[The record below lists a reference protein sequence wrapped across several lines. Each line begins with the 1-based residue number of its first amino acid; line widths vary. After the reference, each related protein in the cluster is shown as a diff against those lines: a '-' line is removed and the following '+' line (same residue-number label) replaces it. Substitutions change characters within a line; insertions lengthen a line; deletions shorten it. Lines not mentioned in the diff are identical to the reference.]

1 MPGRTPLF
9 ARLTRLLH
17 AADRITA
24 TSPQRR
30 KSESAPRGPS
40 RREFLVRGAAT
51 AAMVTPLS
59 RAASAAGAPR
69 VAIVGAGLAG
79 LVCADQLQAGGVVS
93 TIYEGQPRAGGRCR
107 SLRGFFPG
115 QVAELGGE
123 FIDTQHKTMLG
134 LANRFNLP
142 LEDVSKQPGE
152 ETFFFDGVHYT
163 EADVIEQYRVFAP
176 RMRADLK
183 TSSGAPTFFTKTPGD
198 IALDAIDLAT
208 YLATRAADLPL
219 LRSLL
224 TVAYEGE
231 YGLDAAEQSCLN
243 LILFIH
249 ADRRSKFQPF
259 GVFSDERYHVT
270 GGNDAI
276 VEGLL
281 GDFAGAVEYGRALRG
296 VRRTAFGEFELRFA
310 SGAPV
315 TADAVVLAI
324 PMGVLRTV
332 DLDPSLGL
340 SADKQRAIATVGI
353 GTNAKTMVGFTG
365 VPWLEQHHAVGA
377 FFTNLA
383 GAQSGWETNP
393 SQHGAR
399 SILTDF
405 AAGTRGRTLRPDR
418 VPQQVATWLGV
429 LDQMWPG
436 VSAAAARQGRDV
448 AAVLAHWPS
457 SPWARG
463 SYSCYTPGQFT
474 SIAGL
479 EGQRAGHL
487 HFAGEHADSFYSW
500 QGFMEGA
507 CLSGQATA
515 AAILDDVKKGRL

>member
-1 MPGRTPLF
+1 MPARTPLF
-9 ARLTRLLH
+9 ARLARLMHDAHLPTGH
-17 AADRITA
+17 
-24 TSPQRR
+24 Q
-30 KSESAPRGPS
+30 ESAQERPHPMRPT
-40 RREFLVRGAAT
+40 RRAFLAQGVAT
-51 AAMVTPLS
+51 AAMLAPLGRVT
-59 RAASAAGAPR
+59 SATGSPR

-79 LVCADQLQAGGVVS
+79 LVCADRLQAGGIVP
-93 TIYEGQPRAGGRCR
+93 TIYEGQTTVGGRCR

-152 ETFFFDGVHYT
+152 ETFFFGGTHYS
-163 EADVIEQYRVFAP
+163 EADVVEQYRVFAP

-183 TSSGAPTFFTKTPGD
+183 TTSGAPTFHSHTPGD
-198 IALDAIDLAT
+198 IALDRIDLAT
-208 YLATRAADLPL
+208 YLATRAGDLPL

-231 YGLDAAEQSCLN
+231 YGLDAAQQSCLN

-249 ADRRSKFQPF
+249 ADRRSKFQPW
-259 GVFSDERYHVT
+259 GVFSDERYHVV

-276 VEGLL
+276 AAGLL
-281 GDFAGAVEYGRALRG
+281 ADFGGPVEYGRALRA
-296 VRRTAFGEFELRFA
+296 VRRNAFGEFELRFA
-310 SGAPV
+310 SGAPAI
-315 TADAVVLAI
+315 ADAVVLAI
-324 PMGVLRTV
+324 PMGVLRTI
-332 DLDPSLGL
+332 DLDTSLGL
-340 SADKQRAIATVGI
+340 SLDKQRAIATVGI

-365 VPWLEQHHAVGA
+365 VPWLEEHHAVGA
-377 FFTNLA
+377 FFTDAA
-383 GAQSGWETNP
+383 GAQTGWETNP
-393 SQHGAR
+393 AGHGVR
-399 SILTDF
+399 SILTDY
-405 AAGTRGRTLRPDR
+405 ASGTRGRLLRDDR
-418 VPQQVATWLGV
+418 VQQQVSTWLGA
-429 LDQMWPG
+429 LEPMWPG
-436 VSAAAARQGRDV
+436 VSAAAVRDGSDV

-474 SIAGL
+474 AVAGL
-479 EGQRAGHL
+479 EGERVGHL

-507 CLSGQATA
+507 CLSGLTTA
-515 AAILDDVKKGRL
+515 SAILADIKKRRL

>member
-1 MPGRTPLF
+1 MPARTPLF
-9 ARLTRLLH
+9 ARVARLIH
-17 AADRITA
+17 QAQHSYDAAASR
-24 TSPQRR
+24 S
-30 KSESAPRGPS
+30 SAAQVAQTS
-40 RREFLVRGAAT
+40 RREFLARSAAT
-51 AAMVTPLS
+51 AAMLAPLG
-59 RAASAAGAPR
+59 RAVSTAGAPR

-79 LVCADQLQAGGVVS
+79 LVCADRLQAGGIVP
-93 TIYEGQPRAGGRCR
+93 TIYEGQATAGGRCR

-142 LEDVSKQPGE
+142 VEDVSKQPGE
-152 ETFFFDGVHYT
+152 ETFVFGGSHYT

-176 RMRADLK
+176 RMRVDLK
-183 TSSGAPTFFTKTPGD
+183 TTSGAPTFYTHSAGD
-198 IALDAIDLAT
+198 VALDHVDLAT
-208 YLATRAADLPL
+208 YLATRAGDLPL

-231 YGLDAAEQSCLN
+231 YGLDAAQQSCLN

-249 ADRRSKFQPF
+249 ADRRSKFQPW
-259 GVFSDERYHVT
+259 GVFSDERYHLI

-276 VEGLL
+276 AAGLL
-281 GDFAGAVEYGRALRG
+281 ADFSGPVEYGRALRAL
-296 VRRTAFGEFELRFA
+296 RRNAFGEFELRFA
-310 SGAPV
+310 SGTPAV
-315 TADAVVLAI
+315 ADAVVLAI

-332 DLDPSLGL
+332 ELDASLGL
-340 SADKQRAIATVGI
+340 SSDKRRAIATVGI

-365 VPWLEQHHAVGA
+365 VPWLDQHQAVGA
-377 FFTNLA
+377 FFTDVS
-383 GAQSGWETNP
+383 GAQTGWETNP
-393 SQHGAR
+393 AAHGAR
-399 SILTDF
+399 SILTDY
-405 AAGTRGRTLRPDR
+405 ASGTRGRLLRTDR
-418 VPQQVATWLGV
+418 VQQQVTTWLQA
-429 LDQMWPG
+429 LDQVWPG
-436 VSAAAARQGRDV
+436 VSASAARQGQNV

-474 SIAGL
+474 GIAGL
-479 EGQRAGHL
+479 EGERAGHV

-507 CLSGQATA
+507 CLSGRSTA
-515 AAILDDVKKGRL
+515 AAILADVKKGRL